1 MCLLFGNQTDEHRTN
16 SETKERHELMSHD
29 QSIVDLVAGYGAY
42 ASVDELNVHAA
53 VDAPATTPVCAA
65 TVAVSVASS
74 TWCASGAVS
83 AAGGATFRVQC

>member
-1 MCLLFGNQTDEHRTN
+1 
-16 SETKERHELMSHD
+16 MSHN

-42 ASVDELNVHAA
+42 ARVDELNIHAA

-74 TWCASGAVS
+74 TWCASGAAS
-83 AAGGATFRVQC
+83 AVGGATYKVGC